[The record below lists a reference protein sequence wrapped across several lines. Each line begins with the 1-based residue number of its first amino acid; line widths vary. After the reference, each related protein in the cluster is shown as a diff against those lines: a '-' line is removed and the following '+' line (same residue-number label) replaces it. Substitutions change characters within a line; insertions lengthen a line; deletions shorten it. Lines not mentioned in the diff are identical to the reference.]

1 MPQFK
6 FITYSDRFKLSFKEV
21 EKATYEELTNE
32 LQLIKKAILFCLKAM
47 VLNEKNPFYY
57 NHFCGWQYALQ
68 TAKEVL
74 QTEINKRA
82 DYIPTVKLLL
92 DLPMAQNNIMIKL

>member
-6 FITYSDRFKLSFKEV
+6 FLTFSDRFELSFNDI
-21 EKATYEELTNE
+21 EKATYQELSDE
-32 LQLIKKAILFCLKAM
+32 LQLTKKAILFCLKAM
-47 VLNEKNPFYY
+47 VLNEKKPFYY

-68 TAKEVL
+68 TTKEVL

-92 DLPMAQNNIMIKL
+92 DLPIAQNNIMVRL